1 MAAAA
6 RGERREEEE
15 RRGEE
20 GGKGLKKKEKRDARQ
35 QGYNYEE
42 NRTLVPRVTRA
53 GSALFSE
60 VARRAACEPR
70 GTELHAESEL

>member
-15 RRGEE
+15 RRGR
-20 GGKGLKKKEKRDARQ
+20 GKRIKKKKEKRDARQ